1 MDGQVYLVKLRKAFA
16 QMVES
21 AQPMS
26 DSEIRVAFHW
36 FTSGADWRG
45 TQQIYTDERV
55 VALLDARD
63 AEIERLSGELSGL
76 VDVDLLM
83 AVKARRP

>member
-1 MDGQVYLVKLRKAFA
+1 MDGQVYMAKLRKAFA

-21 AQPMS
+21 AQPMN

-45 TQQIYTDERV
+45 TQQVYTDERV
-55 VALLDARD
+55 VALLDERD
-63 AEIERLSGELSGL
+63 AEIERLKCEIEQAKGGE
-76 VDVDLLM
+76 
-83 AVKARRP
+83 R